1 VPKDHLVSIV
11 TPVYNEEESL
21 SAHHDQLISVLR
33 KLGRPYEVIYVD
45 DGSQDSSFAVIETI
59 AREDSSVRAVRFARN
74 FGQTAAITA
83 GIQEACGQVII
94 MMDAD
99 GQNDPAD
106 IPLLLSKIDEGY
118 DVVSGW
124 RHNRQDTLA
133 RRLVSSIANKLISR
147 VTGVH
152 LHDYGCS
159 LKAYHREV
167 IKNVRLYG
175 EMHRFIPA
183 LASLT
188 GASIAEVKVRH
199 HKRKAGKSKYGM
211 ERIGKVLLDLITL
224 KFLLSFSTKP
234 IYFFGLW
241 GGILLLLSGAW
252 ILIALLF
259 GIVRAGV
266 MGGIFMIAGF
276 QFIFMGLI
284 SEMLVRIYHESQDKP
299 IYFVKERRNC
309 CDNDV
314 SNGDD

>member
-1 VPKDHLVSIV
+1 MSKDALISIV
-11 TPVYNEEESL
+11 IPVFNEEDSI
-21 SAHHDQLISVLR
+21 SANHEALISVLEET
-33 KLGRPYEVIYVD
+33 GRPYEVIYVD
-45 DGSQDSSFAVIETI
+45 DGSKDSSFSIIESFTH
-59 AREDSSVRAVRFARN
+59 ENQQVRAVRFARN
-74 FGQTAAITA
+74 FGQTAAMTA
-83 GIQEACGQVII
+83 GIEEACGQVII

-106 IPLLLSKIDEGY
+106 IPLLLSKIDEGH

-124 RHNRQDTLA
+124 RYNRQDPLA
-133 RRLVSSIANKLISR
+133 RRIVSSIANRLISW

-159 LKAYHREV
+159 LKAYRKDV

-183 LASLT
+183 LASQS
-188 GASIAEVKVRH
+188 GASIVEVKVGH
-199 HKRKAGKSKYGM
+199 HRRNSGKSKYGM

-234 IYFFGLW
+234 IYFFGLV
-241 GGILLLLSGAW
+241 GGILLLLSGVW

-259 GIVRAGV
+259 GVVRAGV

-314 SNGDD
+314 SSGDD

>member
-1 VPKDHLVSIV
+1 MSKDSLISVVI
-11 TPVYNEEESL
+11 PVYNEEDSITANHE
-21 SAHHDQLISVLR
+21 ALISVL
-33 KLGRPYEVIYVD
+33 KETGHPYEVIYVD
-45 DGSQDSSFAVIETI
+45 DGSKDASFSLIENLI
-59 AREDSSVRAVRFARN
+59 KNDGKVRAVRFARN
-74 FGQTAAITA
+74 FGQTAAMTA
-83 GIQEACGQVII
+83 GIEEACGEVII

-124 RHNRQDTLA
+124 RHNRQDSLA
-133 RRLVSSIANKLISR
+133 RRIVSHIANKLISR

-159 LKAYHREV
+159 LKAYHKDV

-183 LASLT
+183 LASQS
-188 GASIAEVKVRH
+188 GASIAEVKVGH
-199 HKRKAGKSKYGM
+199 HRRNSGKSKYGM
-211 ERIGKVLLDLITL
+211 ERIGKVLLDLVTL

-234 IYFFGLW
+234 IYFFGLV
-241 GGILLLLSGAW
+241 GGILLLLSGVW
-252 ILIALLF
+252 ILIALIF
-259 GIVRAGV
+259 AVVRAGV

-309 CDNDV
+309 CDDDFP
-314 SNGDD
+314 NGDD